1 MDKPVAHKLKDQ
13 LRELG
18 AQQKGVQFSSDAP
31 VTAERPIPGQVKGD
45 TKAQVPKVAAADPLV
60 GSAAGAVG
68 AEVAKDLSGV
78 GSTASGNLTP
88 SPDELFTDEEVTLTE
103 DERGAFLD
111 TLVQGTRYE
120 RKFSLF
126 DGRIKG
132 RLRCRSTEESQ
143 AIAEWMNAGIR
154 EGRFKDPLAYAVEM
168 RNILMA
174 AQVMELNGT
183 RYPELAQPLYRT
195 QKGEDITQ
203 PGWLEQAR
211 VWSKQPEPVVAAV
224 YEELRLFE
232 RKYWTMVVH
241 AKDQNFWRPA
251 GSTSR

>member
-1 MDKPVAHKLKDQ
+1 MDKPVSHKLKDQ
-13 LRELG
+13 LRELD
-18 AQQKGVQFSSDAP
+18 AQRGVQFSSDAP
-31 VTAERPIPGQVKGD
+31 ATVDRAAPVQVKGD
-45 TKAQVPKVAAADPLV
+45 TKAQVPKVATADPLV
-60 GSAAGAVG
+60 GSATGAVG
-68 AEVAKDLSGV
+68 AEVEKDLV
-78 GSTASGNLTP
+78 GIGGAVSGNLAP
-88 SPDELFTDEEVTLTE
+88 SPDELFTDEEVALTE
-103 DERGAFLD
+103 DERGTFLD

-126 DGRIKG
+126 DGRIRG

-183 RYPELAQPLYRT
+183 RYPELTQPLYRT
-195 QKGEDITQ
+195 QCGEQITE
-203 PGWLEQAR
+203 PGWLDQAKI
-211 VWSKQPEPVVAAV
+211 WSKQPEPVVAAV